1 MANQQQN
8 HVLANRDKNM
18 YQLGPYH
25 KSKTSSL
32 PLDFG
37 TGREKEKE
45 DEVEDLVETNK
56 DIIEK
61 IRRIIVMAKR
71 YGI

>member
-1 MANQQQN
+1 MANQHSNYALPTQ
-8 HVLANRDKNM
+8 DKNM
-18 YQLGPYH
+18 YQFVPYQPPSAPAEYVS
-25 KSKTSSL
+25 SKKI
-32 PLDFG
+32 
-37 TGREKEKE
+37 EKEE
-45 DEVEDLVETNK
+45 DDQVEELVETNK